1 MTFSPFEK
9 GLGYKTFFPKFVVNG
24 NWLIF
29 FLSGCSFMTQQRE
42 FRPNKLCNIPTLTI
56 WISRIY
62 LPSPVNSISLCLR
75 KHTCN
80 YHPYTCLD
88 TTFALT
94 KICLLCVKTN
104 YKFLFPFKTMNV
116 FKLLSSCILRR
127 PQNFEKSP
135 PYFWLA
141 LHRTKVRWRFLK
153 ILWPSQNI
161 WTLLRKLLCAQLA
174 HFT

>member
-1 MTFSPFEK
+1 
-9 GLGYKTFFPKFVVNG
+9 
-24 NWLIF
+24 
-29 FLSGCSFMTQQRE
+29 MTQQRE

-104 YKFLFPFKTMNV
+104 YKFSLSFQNHERFQTFKFMYSEKATKFREISILLLTSTKDLLIKNQTT
-116 FKLLSSCILRR
+116 LSSVL
-127 PQNFEKSP
+127 
-135 PYFWLA
+135 
-141 LHRTKVRWRFLK
+141 
-153 ILWPSQNI
+153 
-161 WTLLRKLLCAQLA
+161 LLCLVRFFMNKYLILKLIFENNILSQICRVVWNK
-174 HFT
+174 HMKQREKYPKFF

>member
-1 MTFSPFEK
+1 MSVTWMCKLPTMNWYKCFWY
-9 GLGYKTFFPKFVVNG
+9 GLLTLLKKARDMQLVYMITDWF
-24 NWLIF
+24 F

-104 YKFLFPFKTMNV
+104 YKFS
-116 FKLLSSCILRR
+116 LSF
-127 PQNFEKSP
+127 QNHE
-135 PYFWLA
+135 
-141 LHRTKVRWRFLK
+141 RF
-153 ILWPSQNI
+153 S
-161 WTLLRKLLCAQLA
+161 TLLEFIDCFSK
-174 HFT
+174 TSK

>member
-1 MTFSPFEK
+1 
-9 GLGYKTFFPKFVVNG
+9 
-24 NWLIF
+24 
-29 FLSGCSFMTQQRE
+29 MTQQRE

-62 LPSPVNSISLCLR
+62 LTSPVNSISLCLR

-116 FKLLSSCILRR
+116 FKLYWCLLIVFLRHQNKVCASSQKKC
-127 PQNFEKSP
+127 K
-135 PYFWLA
+135 WLA
-141 LHRTKVRWRFLK
+141 VFQDLNLVNPIPTSGNRVNRSFVMNETNVYK
-153 ILWPSQNI
+153 IL
-161 WTLLRKLLCAQLA
+161 
-174 HFT
+174 

>member
-29 FLSGCSFMTQQRE
+29 FFSVCSFMTQLRE

-62 LPSPVNSISLCLR
+62 LPSPVNSIFLCLR

-104 YKFLFPFKTMNV
+104 YKFSLSFQNHERFQTFK
-116 FKLLSSCILRR
+116 FIYS
-127 PQNFEKSP
+127 EKATK
-135 PYFWLA
+135 FWE
-141 LHRTKVRWRFLK
+141 
-153 ILWPSQNI
+153 IS
-161 WTLLRKLLCAQLA
+161 TLLLTGATYIERK
-174 HFT
+174 

>member
-1 MTFSPFEK
+1 MRKFFISLHCFECYRYGLLTLWKRPGIYPFAK
-9 GLGYKTFFPKFVVNG
+9 MNMLTDWF
-24 NWLIF
+24 F

-62 LPSPVNSISLCLR
+62 LPSPVNSIFLCLR

-104 YKFLFPFKTMNV
+104 YKFS
-116 FKLLSSCILRR
+116 LSF
-127 PQNFEKSP
+127 QNHE
-135 PYFWLA
+135 
-141 LHRTKVRWRFLK
+141 RF
-153 ILWPSQNI
+153 Q
-161 WTLLRKLLCAQLA
+161 TLLEFIDCFSK
-174 HFT
+174 TSK